1 MLGQDEM
8 FLSSAIHQGDA
19 VNEIVAECIG
29 DQLVLHVNGELVD
42 DVRDGTFAS
51 GDVGLMAGTYEK
63 VGVDIRFDNFA
74 VYRP

>member
-42 DVRDGTFAS
+42 DVRDGTFVS